1 MTNSE
6 QSLYLRR
13 LRFPPDMEARYRT
26 WHYANIRNNLR
37 IGVAPLIAFAL
48 FSGVRDY
55 LYANVPVYAVGGNGG
70 VIVLCLILLGLTLLP
85 KFERVWQPVT
95 VGLVWFA
102 MTIMLNSPIVTGLH
116 VNPVDRA
123 YPANRPIS
131 SPSAAGRLT
140 EPSAP
145 SPPAPPPQSPG
156 ASPRDQMLLVQ
167 LYTLM
172 IFLAAFRPGVM
183 WAMLLNLGLIASAY
197 GVLTVRLQA
206 SSQNLLMFAERSI
219 LVLFALMLSAL
230 MQERLARRAFLAQHL
245 LDQERNDERRKREQ
259 TEGMLQVLG
268 QAIGGIV
275 HDLGNPLGA
284 VQGGAQLLEQV
295 IAEGETDAG
304 TLKELTGIIN
314 DGANLLN
321 YQRLSLMEQTRVLEG
336 QPIPVDLKSTS
347 LRQVLEMGVRYQNPK
362 FAARRNI
369 IMAEGDLQIQAD
381 AMKLV
386 SVFMNLVGNALKYSD
401 GDIHIFWQSHAGKAL
416 IAIADRGRQGRGI
429 TRAQASQ
436 LFVAF
441 GRLETH
447 TRMEGTG
454 LGLLSVRKIVEA
466 HGGEVFLEGYGEG
479 TPASTRFTTAQNNY
493 PSLLVDDLRT
503 VFVVACPLAN

>member
-13 LRFPPDMEARYRT
+13 LRFPADMEARYRT

-37 IGVAPLIAFAL
+37 IGVAPVIAFAL

-55 LYANVPVYAVGGNGG
+55 LYANVPVYAVGGNGV
-70 VIVLCLILLGLTLLP
+70 VIALCLLLLGLTLIP

-95 VGLVWFA
+95 VGLVWTA
-102 MTIMLNSPIVTGLH
+102 MTIMLNSPIVTGLRA
-116 VNPVDRA
+116 NPVDRTN
-123 YPANRPIS
+123 PINRPAS
-131 SPSAAGRLT
+131 SPSAARRLP
-140 EPSAP
+140 EPAETPP
-145 SPPAPPPQSPG
+145 SQPSQPPG

-172 IFLAAFRPGVM
+172 IFLAAFRLGVI
-183 WAMLLNLGLIASAY
+183 WAMLLNLGLLVSAY
-197 GVLTVRLQA
+197 GVLIVRLQA
-206 SSQNLLMFAERSI
+206 SSQALMFAERSALI
-219 LVLFALMLSAL
+219 LFALMLSSL
-230 MQERLARRAFLAQHL
+230 VQERLARSAFLAQHL

-295 IAEGETDAG
+295 VAEGEMDAG

-336 QPIPVDLKSTS
+336 KPIPVDLKPTS

-369 IMAEGDLQIQAD
+369 IMADGDLQIQAD

-401 GDIHIFWQSHAGKAL
+401 GDLHIFWQSHQDNVL

-429 TRAQASQ
+429 TRAQAGQ

-447 TRMEGTG
+447 TRIEGTG

-466 HGGEVFLEGYGEG
+466 HDGEVFLEGYAEG
-479 TPASTRFTTAQNNY
+479 TPASTRFTTTQAAY
-493 PSLLVDDLRT
+493 PSLLTDDLRT
-503 VFVVACPLAN
+503 VFIVVCPLAK